1 MRAFPILYARD
12 VEAVAGFYQR
22 FGFEVTFRLDGPD
35 GTAGYVS
42 MQRDE
47 AGLAVTVEDS
57 ARMFA
62 GVEPGPGP
70 RHEMWIY
77 VDDADAT
84 VAELRAAGVTVV
96 REPADMPWGE
106 RAAYV
111 ADPEGNLVSVATAPA
126 G

>member
-1 MRAFPILYARD
+1 
-12 VEAVAGFYQR
+12 
-22 FGFEVTFRLDGPD
+22 
-35 GTAGYVS
+35 
-42 MQRDE
+42 
-47 AGLAVTVEDS
+47 
-57 ARMFA
+57 
-62 GVEPGPGP
+62 
-70 RHEMWIY
+70 MWIY

-84 VAELRAAGVTVV
+84 VAQLRAAGVTVV